1 MDKHGSAS
9 AALKRYI
16 ASFGASGKP
25 TELGSQPP
33 CRSYRSLRVLDELV
47 QEEEAAL
54 RAATTKEE
62 LAACCRVNKVS
73 KAAYNDLLTMAR
85 GAATRFVDA
94 VKSAEANR
102 KRTSQQ
108 RDDAAAAA

>member
-33 CRSYRSLRVLDELV
+33 CRSYRS
-47 QEEEAAL
+47 EEAAL
-54 RAATTKEE
+54 RAVKTKEE
-62 LAACCRVNKVS
+62 LAACGRANKVV
-73 KAAYNDLLTMAR
+73 KAAYSDLLTMVK

-108 RDDAAAAA
+108 RAAA